1 MRLFMATFS
10 PTQHRIG
17 LVLVACAALA
27 WSQAGIYTRLISAD
41 LATML
46 FWRGLF
52 SGAGVFLFHCI
63 LEKRFAVHDF
73 ARLGWPGW
81 GVCALSAFSMICGI
95 GSLRFTAVAD
105 AMVIYATAPFLTAG
119 LAWLAMGE
127 RTTRSTIVASIVA
140 IIGVTIM
147 LMGAEWGGSM
157 FGKALALG
165 MTCGMAGFSVLM
177 RQHKS
182 LPILP
187 ALAASAWLVS
197 VLCFRFSTPMSIS
210 AQDFAL
216 VAAFGV
222 LQNAAG
228 LALYTLG
235 TRRIPAAEA
244 TLLATLEVPLT
255 PFWVWLFLNETPP
268 MWTLIGGGIVLAA
281 LLAHISGE
289 FRKTASEV

>member
-10 PTQHRIG
+10 PAQHRIG

-27 WSQAGIYTRLISAD
+27 WSQAGIFTRLISAD

-52 SGAGVFLFHCI
+52 SGTGVFLFHCI

-73 ARLGWPGW
+73 TRLGWPGW
-81 GVCALSAFSMICGI
+81 GVCGLSALSMICGI
-95 GSLRFTAVAD
+95 GALRFTSVAD
-105 AMVIYATAPFLTAG
+105 AMVIYATTPFITAG

-127 RTTRSTIVASIVA
+127 RTARSTIIASAVAMV
-140 IIGVTIM
+140 GVLVM
-147 LMGAEWGGSM
+147 LLGSDWGGSM
-157 FGKALALG
+157 FGKALAVG
-165 MTCGMAGFSVLM
+165 MAFGMAGFSVLM

-197 VLCFRFSTPMSIS
+197 LLCFWFATPLSIS

-222 LQNAAG
+222 VQNAAG
-228 LALYTLG
+228 LAFYTLG
-235 TRRIPAAEA
+235 TRRIPAAAA

-268 MWTLIGGGIVLAA
+268 MWTLVGGGIVLMA
-281 LLAHISGE
+281 LLTHMSGE
-289 FRKTASEV
+289 FRKTASA